1 MNIVL
6 LESEQTQS
14 ELWNIENPRQL
25 QHLRQHLHVQVGDRL
40 KVGIRQ
46 GLRYLTE
53 VVEANE
59 HRVVVRPIETE
70 ALPAKLP
77 VHLVL
82 AMPRPKVLRRMMMD
96 AVTLGV
102 ERMSLIHSYR
112 VDKSYWQTPFLNKL
126 NEYVTLGLEQAGD
139 SIEPE
144 IHLYKRFKPFVEDV
158 LPSFISERQPAYVAH
173 PYAEQPMP
181 HAIQHACTVVVGPEG
196 GFIPYEVELLQ
207 KNGCHAVSL
216 GNRILRTENAVPYIL
231 GRLFI

>member
-112 VDKSYWQTPFLNKL
+112 VDKSYWQTPFLSKL

-158 LPSFISERQPAYVAH
+158 LPSFISEHQPAYVAH
-173 PYAEQPMP
+173 PL
-181 HAIQHACTVVVGPEG
+181 QHRHGD
-196 GFIPYEVELLQ
+196 
-207 KNGCHAVSL
+207 
-216 GNRILRTENAVPYIL
+216 LRL
-231 GRLFI
+231 R